1 MRMAEAGLLQK
12 WYEERIP
19 KVEKCYSAGNKINGG
34 KTTMEGR
41 EPLPLKGF
49 IGIFLIFILGAS
61 ISLIVFFIEVATLKR
76 ISFLKNKNNIVVI

>member
-19 KVEKCYSAGNKINGG
+19 KVEKCYSGNKKNGG

-41 EPLPLKGF
+41 EPLTLKGF
-49 IGIFLIFILGAS
+49 TGVFLIFIIGIF
-61 ISLIVFFIEVATLKR
+61 ISFIVFFLEAVISKR
-76 ISFLKNKNNIVVI
+76 HYVTKK